1 MNASDDQETDT
12 TNPEPGL
19 RLPQPTPACAEAH
32 TEPDGAGE
40 QWAEAPGELLAEA
53 ARCERLGLEAVLCTV
68 VAAGGSTPRS
78 VGARMIVYP
87 HGRSRGTIGGGALEA
102 EVVRRCLGG
111 DVRSPVIVDL
121 HLERDLGMA
130 CGGRVSVLL
139 EPLGAAPEVVLFGS
153 GHVAHELA
161 PLVARVGFRLAVVDD
176 VADRNTAG
184 RFPAARL
191 RIHSF
196 DPTDWSGVR
205 LDRQAYAVVVTSDHE
220 RDLAVLRALAGREL
234 GYVGMIGSRRKAE
247 AVRAALRAEGVDEA
261 WLQRLHVPV
270 GLDIGAETPAEIAV
284 SIVAQLVRVR
294 RSGAA

>member
-1 MNASDDQETDT
+1 MD
-12 TNPEPGL
+12 PG
-19 RLPQPTPACAEAH
+19 QAEDAAEGVSEDAH
-32 TEPDGAGE
+32 ADPDGAGE
-40 QWAEAPGELLAEA
+40 QWAEAPGDLLAEA
-53 ARCERLGLEAVLCTV
+53 ARCERLGLDAVLCTV

-87 HGRSRGTIGGGALEA
+87 DGCSRGTIGGGALEA
-102 EVVRRCLGG
+102 EVVRRSASG
-111 DVRSPVIVDL
+111 VRLPEVVSLD
-121 HLERDLGMA
+121 LERDLGMA

-139 EPLGAAPEVVLFGS
+139 EPLGAAPEVVLFGA

-176 VADRNTAG
+176 VAARNTAG

-196 DPTDWSGVR
+196 DPADWSELR
-205 LDRQAYAVVVTSDHE
+205 LDRQAYAVIVTRDHE

-234 GYVGMIGSRRKAE
+234 GYVGLIGSRRKAQ
-247 AVRAALRAEGVDEA
+247 AVRAALRDEGVDEA